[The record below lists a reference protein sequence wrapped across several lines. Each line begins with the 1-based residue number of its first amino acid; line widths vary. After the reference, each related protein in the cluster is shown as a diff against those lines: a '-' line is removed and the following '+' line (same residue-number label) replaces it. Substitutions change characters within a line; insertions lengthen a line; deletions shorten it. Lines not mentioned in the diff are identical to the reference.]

1 MDITKIQA
9 AIADMPKQPV
19 QGGKQYTMVAQR
31 VEAFRKHIG
40 ADLGIETELIS
51 NTDQR
56 VLMKAYIKTPAGFV
70 VSTGYAEEVRGSTH
84 INKGSAL
91 ENCETSAVGRALA
104 ALGLHGGE
112 YASLNEIEKHNRNM
126 DAAHDQAVRAER
138 EAVPI
143 AVAKTPASLGGVV
156 QTNSL
161 NHPADEIPW
170 PEDKY
175 RNFRNK
181 DWDKHQVPWP
191 EPGDDK
197 LWQTWI
203 DHIKIRVSEMTE
215 TWQIKALGQEQT
227 NAMKSLR
234 QYNIEWADELKA
246 YVGVRWEQLNQG
258 ER

>member
-56 VLMKAYIKTPAGFV
+56 VLMKASIKTPSGFV

-112 YASLNEIEKHNRNM
+112 YASVNEIEKHNRNM
-126 DAAHDQAVRAER
+126 DAAHDQAVREER
-138 EAVPI
+138 EAVVQ
-143 AVAKTPASLGGVV
+143 APASPGGVS
-156 QTNSL
+156 QGISD
-161 NHPADEIPW
+161 PADDIPW

-203 DHIKIRVSEMTE
+203 DHIKIRVSEMKE
-215 TWQIKALGQEQT
+215 TWQIKTLGQEQT

-234 QYNIEWADELKA
+234 QYNTKWADELVA
-246 YVGVRWEQLNQG
+246 YISVRWEQLNQG

>member
-40 ADLGIETELIS
+40 ADLGIETEIIS

-56 VLMKAYIKTPAGFV
+56 VLMKAYIKTPTGFV
-70 VSTGYAEEVRGSTH
+70 VSTGYAEEVRNSTH

-112 YASLNEIEKHNRNM
+112 YASINEIEKHNRNI
-126 DAAHDQAVRAER
+126 DAAHDQAVRQER
-138 EAVPI
+138 E
-143 AVAKTPASLGGVV
+143 V
-156 QTNSL
+156 QTSASATSPGGSINST
-161 NHPADEIPW
+161 HAPADEMPW
-170 PEDKY
+170 PETEDPIAQGW
-175 RNFRNK
+175 K
-181 DWDKHQVPWP
+181 DWIESIKTQVS
-191 EPGDDK
+191 K
-197 LWQTWI
+197 ATA
-203 DHIKIRVSEMTE
+203 
-215 TWQIKALGQEQT
+215 TWQIKKLGEKQNT
-227 NAMKSLR
+227 NLKSLR
-234 QYNIEWADELKA
+234 QYNSKWAEELVA
-246 YVGVRWEQLNQG
+246 YINVRWEQVNTG